1 MAAGT
6 RIQLS
11 RTHRILIALVVAG
24 AVIIAG
30 IGFVGSYAAVRELA
44 QEKGF
49 GAFST
54 VFPIGIDA
62 GICVLLAL
70 DLLLTWIRIPFPL
83 LRQTAWLLTAATIAF
98 NGAAAWPDPLGT
110 GMHAVIPML
119 FVVCVEAARHAVGR
133 IADITADKHMEGVR
147 LTRWLLAPVPTF
159 LLWRRMKLWELRR
172 YDEVIKLEQDRL
184 IYQARLQARFGR
196 AWRRKAPIESLMP
209 LRLARYGVP
218 LAETAPSGLAAAGI
232 GEPGAPAEHLGFDPA
247 ELAHAALT
255 ERPLEPAPPIEQNRQ
270 AASPG
275 DEPPTGGVAFEP
287 GGFDFD
293 YSSEFRQ
300 YVAAYDTVPTD
311 RQFALY
317 LRDFHGVVD
326 PQTGDVIPEQRIG
339 PHLEELRDTF
349 QETFP
354 EFYLPDEL
362 RASSPWFEP
371 RPDQPAEFET
381 DAGLPT
387 ADVPAEPHADP
398 ELDPDAPGQPPQ
410 AEPSTREPVLA
421 PTGSAVPDQRDGGG
435 VPQQLSI
442 GASFQRSAPSQPDT
456 ESAAPWVAAVTDTGE
471 ATARAAE
478 PEHQEPELDAEEQRI
493 RMVAGWLAEAE
504 ESNRKL
510 SGAEVARRLD
520 VSPRTGQRALGAAK
534 KYREEQLRQHGRAH
548 LRSVADR

>member
-1 MAAGT
+1 
-6 RIQLS
+6 
-11 RTHRILIALVVAG
+11 
-24 AVIIAG
+24 
-30 IGFVGSYAAVRELA
+30 
-44 QEKGF
+44 
-49 GAFST
+49 
-54 VFPIGIDA
+54 
-62 GICVLLAL
+62 
-70 DLLLTWIRIPFPL
+70 
-83 LRQTAWLLTAATIAF
+83 
-98 NGAAAWPDPLGT
+98 
-110 GMHAVIPML
+110 
-119 FVVCVEAARHAVGR
+119 
-133 IADITADKHMEGVR
+133 
-147 LTRWLLAPVPTF
+147 
-159 LLWRRMKLWELRR
+159 
-172 YDEVIKLEQDRL
+172 QDRL

-232 GEPGAPAEHLGFDPA
+232 GEPGATAGHLGFNPA
-247 ELAHAALT
+247 EVAHAAAT
-255 ERPLEPAPPIEQNRQ
+255 ERALEPALPVEQNRQ
-270 AASPG
+270 AASPA
-275 DEPPTGGVAFEP
+275 DEPPAGGAAFELV
-287 GGFDFD
+287 GFDFD

-349 QETFP
+349 QKAFP
-354 EFYLPDEL
+354 ELYLPDEPP
-362 RASSPWFEP
+362 APSPWFERRDD
-371 RPDQPAEFET
+371 RPADSDT

-387 ADVPAEPHADP
+387 GGVPAELHADTP
-398 ELDPDAPGQPPQ
+398 LGPDAPGQPSQ

-421 PTGSAVPDQRDGGG
+421 PTGSAAPDLRDGRG

-442 GASFQRSAPSQPDT
+442 GASFHRSAPAEPDT
-456 ESAAPWVAAVTDTGE
+456 EAAARWVAAVTDTGE

-504 ESNRKL
+504 ESGRKL